1 MGVNSQPTQLHA
13 APLIIAE
20 TFSCHT
26 LHTANTL

>member
-1 MGVNSQPTQLHA
+1 MGINSQSTQLHA

-20 TFSCHT
+20 TFACHT